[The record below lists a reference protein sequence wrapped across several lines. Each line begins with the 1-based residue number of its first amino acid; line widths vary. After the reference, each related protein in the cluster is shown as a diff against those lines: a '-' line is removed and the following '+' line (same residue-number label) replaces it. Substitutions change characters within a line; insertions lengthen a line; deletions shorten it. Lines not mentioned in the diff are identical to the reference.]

1 MKKKDLEDGFLLLHV
16 VAQASR
22 HKENCAVFTE
32 LFTQNLAT
40 SGKKGGRQE
49 IKRNVGDLEYHKQEI
64 GLGCPILRRR
74 IFLYLWLPLNM
85 TGIFLVLTFN

>member
-1 MKKKDLEDGFLLLHV
+1 MKDLEDGFLLLHV
-16 VAQASR
+16 VARAGR

-64 GLGCPILRRR
+64 GLCCPILRRQL
-74 IFLYLWLPLNM
+74 FLYL
-85 TGIFLVLTFN
+85 TAFEHDFNIRSFDI